1 MAAYANLAKMYVGD
15 NMSPDFYVWVFPKCD
30 HVAVGTGTV
39 AAKPAILSLQGAARA
54 QATPKLA
61 GGVVV
66 CVEAHPIPS
75 GGVVGPVGAD
85 DDVDSEQGGDQTG
98 TGAGGAKEDVVEEV
112 QCWFRGLL
120 GISSPNLHIFCAIL
134 GENGAILG
142 EICIISPPSSLP
154 SSPSLRMPVSHLGR
168 LDYDQSGTLGVRMA
182 LTVVAKNDNRTA
194 TAGFSDF
201 HRIDVML
208 CRRSG
213 GARCGGTQRRRRRS
227 SGARCGRTQRQ
238 RGTPCLRPV
247 EGLVSRQ
254 PEAERGSEGCVPE
267 SRAKLKQPQHL
278 QRGAAGEFE
287 EGLLL
292 LSVSVSILRTR
303 GVAPTP
309 SPQGGGS
316 YLTPRRSTTPRGSL
330 PPPPLLLL
338 LLLLRPRLLR
348 RRWPTTAAE
357 AAAEGGGGGVSELQG
372 AGGERGSEVRAGAGP
387 APVRARRAPPAL
399 LPEGV
404 QGVHAAVAVPAG
416 AAPRAR
422 RGGAAAVGDR
432 RDRVADRAAVLRAVH
447 AHQRGAVPPRAYV
460 FYEAIL
466 NRGYFDAAARGETP
480 SPRQRPDLGLRYKEL
495 RFHARFLIVAMLL
508 NRAEAVRHLA
518 ERFRAL
524 LEESKA
530 AYPETNFKEW
540 KQVLQEITRFLKADR
555 AFTNSR
561 PLRYNVL
568 FDSHP
573 SSLPY
578 IARLHSRRV
587 LRLQDALLTSY
598 RRNEVKFTELTLDT
612 FRMLQCL
619 EWEPSGSFC
628 QTPTKETAENGGF
641 TDESGASGLIDI
653 NLAAADMTDPNLP
666 SNPRKAIIYHPSIS
680 HLIAVIATICEEL
693 SSDGVLLIYI
703 SASGK
708 ADHSLGGKPNTN
720 VSSESYL
727 YLGSRGNG
735 GLNNLYPE
743 DLIPFTRSPLF
754 LIIDSDN
761 SQAFKAIH
769 GAEKGETA
777 ALLLSPGRTITSTAD
792 CANNGSQFTY
802 FLTAPLQAFCQLVG
816 FSSDIEANVYSSAE
830 TILSSALAEWEVVL
844 CTSDDLDLVWDKFYR
859 SISETPN
866 S

>member
-1 MAAYANLAKMYVGD
+1 M
-15 NMSPDFYVWVFPKCD
+15 
-30 HVAVGTGTV
+30 
-39 AAKPAILSLQGAARA
+39 
-54 QATPKLA
+54 
-61 GGVVV
+61 
-66 CVEAHPIPS
+66 
-75 GGVVGPVGAD
+75 AD
-85 DDVDSEQGGDQTG
+85 D
-98 TGAGGAKEDVVEEV
+98 
-112 QCWFRGLL
+112 
-120 GISSPNLHIFCAIL
+120 
-134 GENGAILG
+134 
-142 EICIISPPSSLP
+142 
-154 SSPSLRMPVSHLGR
+154 
-168 LDYDQSGTLGVRMA
+168 
-182 LTVVAKNDNRTA
+182 
-194 TAGFSDF
+194 
-201 HRIDVML
+201 
-208 CRRSG
+208 
-213 GARCGGTQRRRRRS
+213 
-227 SGARCGRTQRQ
+227 
-238 RGTPCLRPV
+238 
-247 EGLVSRQ
+247 
-254 PEAERGSEGCVPE
+254 
-267 SRAKLKQPQHL
+267 
-278 QRGAAGEFE
+278 
-287 EGLLL
+287 
-292 LSVSVSILRTR
+292 
-303 GVAPTP
+303 
-309 SPQGGGS
+309 
-316 YLTPRRSTTPRGSL
+316 
-330 PPPPLLLL
+330 
-338 LLLLRPRLLR
+338 
-348 RRWPTTAAE
+348 
-357 AAAEGGGGGVSELQG
+357 GGGGG
-372 AGGERGSEVRAGAGP
+372 GG
-387 APVRARRAPPAL
+387 
-399 LPEGV
+399 
-404 QGVHAAVAVPAG
+404 
-416 AAPRAR
+416 
-422 RGGAAAVGDR
+422 GGAAEAYRSYKALVES
-432 RDRVADRAAVLRAVH
+432 ADRKFARVRDLPPYG
-447 AHQRGAVPPRAYV
+447 RGAHHLLYYRKVFKAYTRLWRFQQERRRELVAAGLRRWEIGEIASRIGQLYYGQYMRTSEARFLLGAYV

-844 CTSDDLDLVWDKFYR
+844 CTSDDLNLVWGQVLPDPFLR
-859 SISETPN
+859 RLILRFIFCRAVLSLFCFQEGIQHLPDCLPSLPETVSPN
-866 S
+866 SAVIQTNILLLTEKLGVANRFNFRDIVRDYTRNR